1 MLAVNTKWH
10 NWGNGLRN
18 CDMFSGRTVAF
29 AHEIG
34 CVMNLLLV
42 LRRQDERLLHFM
54 VRRRYRLVER
64 MMRIATRFADPAPAV
79 LMMGVIAALPQTRA
93 PGMVG
98 MFTLVVS
105 HLLVQLLK
113 RSVCRPRPS
122 NAGGFASLI
131 EAPDCF
137 SFPSGH
143 SAAAASLAFT
153 IALVAPSVGVAALA
167 SAGLVGA
174 SRCYLGVHYPG
185 DVVAGWT
192 LSGLTFLAGYQLLP
206 L

>member
-1 MLAVNTKWH
+1 MVYANVTVSATSTWH
-10 NWGNGLRN
+10 N
-18 CDMFSGRTVAF
+18 RTRL
-29 AHEIG
+29 G
-34 CVMNLLLV
+34 CVMNLLV
-42 LRRQDERLLHFM
+42 TLRRQDERLLHFM
-54 VRRRYRLVER
+54 IRRRHGAVDRV
-64 MMRIATRFADPAPAV
+64 MRVATRVADPAPSV
-79 LMMGVIAALPQTRA
+79 LMVGMIAALPETRA

-113 RSVCRPRPS
+113 RSVCRRRPS
-122 NAGGFASLI
+122 PASGFASLI

-143 SAAAASLAFT
+143 SAAAASLALT
-153 IALVAPSVGVAALA
+153 IAVVAPSMGFVAIAG
-167 SAGLVGA
+167 AGLVGA

-192 LSGLTFLAGYQLLP
+192 LSGLTFVAACRLLP